1 MSFQKQVYLNQA
13 LGNVGQISKAH
24 HSFCNVIPAIAAD
37 EFVKVGSFV
46 QSKATGA
53 TNENE
58 VIGASGKAISGS
70 ILGVVVRDSLK
81 VAGDSTATLAVKKGE
96 NCAILTEGSIFIET
110 DLQSQAKK
118 GQYVFLKD
126 ADGTLA
132 FYNTTTQS
140 NYTYTGFRVSKGND
154 TATSGL
160 IEITTAR
167 A

>member
-1 MSFQKQVYLNQA
+1 MSFQKQVNLNQA

-96 NCAILTEGSIFIET
+96 NCAILTEGSIFIEVNAI
-110 DLQSQAKK
+110 AKK
-118 GQYVFLKD
+118 GQYVFLKTD
-126 ADGTLA
+126 DGTLA
-132 FYNTTTQS
+132 FDNSATKAS
-140 NYTYTGFRVSKGND
+140 YTYTGFRVSKGHD
-154 TATSGL
+154 TTSAGI

>member
-1 MSFQKQVYLNQA
+1 MSFQKQVNLNQA
-13 LGNVGQISKAH
+13 LGNVGQISKAY

-58 VIGASGKAISGS
+58 VIGASGKQITGS

-110 DLQSQAKK
+110 SLQAKK
-118 GQYVFLKD
+118 GQYVFLKTAAGLLGFFD
-126 ADGTLA
+126 
-132 FYNTTTQS
+132 TTTES
-140 NYTYTGFRVSKGND
+140 NYTYTGFRVSKGNE
-154 TATSGL
+154 TAARGI

>member
-1 MSFQKQVYLNQA
+1 MSFQTQVNANQA

-24 HSFCNVIPAIAAD
+24 HSFLNVIPAIAAD

-46 QSKATGA
+46 QSSSTA

-58 VIGASGKAISGS
+58 VIGASGKQITGS

-81 VAGDSTATLAVKKGE
+81 VAGDSTPTLAVKKGE
-96 NCAILTEGSIFIET
+96 NCAILTEGSIFIEVNA
-110 DLQSQAKK
+110 QAAK
-118 GQYVFLKD
+118 GKYVFLKT
-126 ADGTLA
+126 ADGSLG
-132 FYNTTTQS
+132 FFDTTTES
-140 NYTYTGFRVSKGND
+140 NYTYTGFRVSKGHD
-154 TATSGL
+154 TTSAGL

>member
-1 MSFQKQVYLNQA
+1 MSFQKQVNLNQA

-46 QSKATGA
+46 QSKTSP

-58 VIGASGKAISGS
+58 VIGASGKQITGS

-110 DLQSQAKK
+110 SLQAKK
-118 GQYVFLKD
+118 GQYVFLKTD
-126 ADGTLA
+126 DGTLA
-132 FYNTTTQS
+132 FDNTATKAS
-140 NYTYTGFRVSKGND
+140 YTYTGFRVSKGNETD
-154 TATSGL
+154 ARGV

>member
-1 MSFQKQVYLNQA
+1 MSFQKQVNANQA

-24 HSFCNVIPAIAAD
+24 HSFLNVIPAIAAD

-46 QSKATGA
+46 QSKTSP

-81 VAGDSTATLAVKKGE
+81 VAGDSTPTLEVKKGE
-96 NCAILTEGSIFIET
+96 NCAILTEGSIFIEVNV
-110 DLQSQAKK
+110 QAKK
-118 GQYVFLKD
+118 GKYVFLKT
-126 ADGTLA
+126 ADGSLGFFDT
-132 FYNTTTQS
+132 NTES
-140 NYTYTGFRVSKGND
+140 NYTYTGFRVSKGHD
-154 TATSGL
+154 TTSAGL

>member
-1 MSFQKQVYLNQA
+1 MSFQKQVNANQA

-24 HSFCNVIPAIAAD
+24 HSFLNVIPAIAAD

-46 QSKATGA
+46 QSKTSP

-81 VAGDSTATLAVKKGE
+81 VAGDSTPTLEVKKGE
-96 NCAILTEGSIFIET
+96 NCAILTEGSIFIEVNV
-110 DLQSQAKK
+110 QAKK
-118 GQYVFLKD
+118 GKYVFLKTD
-126 ADGTLA
+126 DGTLG
-132 FYNTTTQS
+132 FFDTNTES
-140 NYTYTGFRVSKGND
+140 NYTYTGFRVSKGHD
-154 TATSGL
+154 TTSAGL

>member
-1 MSFQKQVYLNQA
+1 MSFQKQVNLNQA

-24 HSFCNVIPAIAAD
+24 HSFLNVIPAIAAD
-37 EFVKVGSFV
+37 DFVKVGSFV
-46 QSKATGA
+46 QSSSTA

-81 VAGDSTATLAVKKGE
+81 VAGDSTPTLEVKKGE
-96 NCAILTEGSIFIET
+96 NCAILTEGSIFIEVNVE
-110 DLQSQAKK
+110 AKK
-118 GQYVFLKD
+118 GKYVMLQTT
-126 ADGTLA
+126 DGALG
-132 FYNTTTQS
+132 FYDSSTQS
-140 NYTYTGFRVSKGND
+140 GYTYTGFRVSKGNE
-154 TATSGL
+154 TAARGV

>member
-1 MSFQKQVYLNQA
+1 MSFQKQVNANQA

-24 HSFCNVIPAIAAD
+24 HSFLNVIPAIAAD
-37 EFVKVGSFV
+37 DFVKVGSFV
-46 QSKATGA
+46 QSSSTA

-81 VAGDSTATLAVKKGE
+81 VAGDSTPTLEIKKGE
-96 NCAILTEGSIFIET
+96 NCAVLNEGSIFIET
-110 DLQSQAKK
+110 SLQAKK
-118 GQYVFLKD
+118 GQYVFLKTD
-126 ADGTLA
+126 DGTLA
-132 FYNTTTQS
+132 FDNTATKG
-140 NYTYTGFRVSKGND
+140 NHTYTGFRVSKGHD
-154 TATSGL
+154 TTSAGL

>member
-1 MSFQKQVYLNQA
+1 MSFQKQVNLNQA

-46 QSKATGA
+46 QSSTSA

-96 NCAILTEGSIFIET
+96 NCAVLNEGSIFIET
-110 DLQSQAKK
+110 SLQAKK
-118 GQYVFLKD
+118 GQYVFLKTD
-126 ADGTLA
+126 DGTLA
-132 FYNTTTQS
+132 FDNSATKAS
-140 NYTYTGFRVSKGND
+140 YTYTGFRVSKGNE
-154 TATSGL
+154 TAARGI

>member
-1 MSFQKQVYLNQA
+1 MSFQKQVNLNQA
-13 LGNVGQISKAH
+13 LGNAGQISKAH

-46 QSKATGA
+46 QSKTSP

-81 VAGDSTATLAVKKGE
+81 VAGDSTPTLEVKKGE
-96 NCAILTEGSIFIET
+96 NCAILTEGSIFIEVNVE
-110 DLQSQAKK
+110 AKK
-118 GQYVFLKD
+118 GKYVMLQTT
-126 ADGTLA
+126 DGALG
-132 FYNTTTQS
+132 FYDSSTQS
-140 NYTYTGFRVSKGND
+140 GYTYTGFRVSKGNE
-154 TATSGL
+154 TAARGI

>member
-1 MSFQKQVYLNQA
+1 MSLQKQVNLNQA
-13 LGNVGQISKAH
+13 LGNVGQISKAY

-37 EFVKVGSFV
+37 ENVKVGSFV
-46 QSKATGA
+46 QSKTSP

-81 VAGDSTATLAVKKGE
+81 VAGDSTPTLAVKKGE
-96 NCAILTEGSIFIET
+96 NCAILTEGSIFIEVNAI
-110 DLQSQAKK
+110 AKK
-118 GQYVFLKD
+118 GQYVFLKT

-132 FYNTTTQS
+132 FDNTATKES
-140 NYTYTGFRVSKGND
+140 HTYTGFRVSKGNE
-154 TATSGL
+154 TAVRGV

>member
-1 MSFQKQVYLNQA
+1 MSFQKQVNANQA

-24 HSFCNVIPAIAAD
+24 HSFLNVVPAIAAD

-46 QSKATGA
+46 QSKTSP

-58 VIGASGKAISGS
+58 VVGASGKQITGS

-81 VAGDSTATLAVKKGE
+81 VAGDSTPTLEVKKGE
-96 NCAILTEGSIFIET
+96 NCAILTEGSIFIEVNAI
-110 DLQSQAKK
+110 AKK
-118 GQYVFLKD
+118 GQYVFLKTD
-126 ADGTLA
+126 DGTLA
-132 FYNTTTQS
+132 FDNTATKAS
-140 NYTYTGFRVSKGND
+140 HTYTGFRVSKGND
-154 TATSGL
+154 TATAGL

>member
-1 MSFQKQVYLNQA
+1 MSFQKQVNLNQA
-13 LGNVGQISKAH
+13 LGNVGQISKAY

-37 EFVKVGSFV
+37 DFVKVGSFV
-46 QSKATGA
+46 QSKTSP

-81 VAGDSTATLAVKKGE
+81 VTGDSTATLAVKKGE

-110 DLQSQAKK
+110 SLQTKK
-118 GQYVFLKD
+118 GQYVFLKTD
-126 ADGTLA
+126 DGTLA
-132 FYNTTTQS
+132 FDNAATKAS
-140 NYTYTGFRVSKGND
+140 HTYTGFRVSKGND
-154 TATSGL
+154 TATAGL

>member
-13 LGNVGQISKAH
+13 LGNVGQISKAY

-46 QSKATGA
+46 QSKTSP

-81 VAGDSTATLAVKKGE
+81 VAGDSTPTLAVKKGE

-110 DLQSQAKK
+110 SLQAKK
-118 GQYVFLKD
+118 GQYVFLKTD
-126 ADGTLA
+126 DGTLA
-132 FYNTTTQS
+132 FDNTATKA
-140 NYTYTGFRVSKGND
+140 NYTYTGFRVSKGNE
-154 TATSGL
+154 TAARGV

>member
-1 MSFQKQVYLNQA
+1 MSFQKQVNLNQA

-46 QSKATGA
+46 QSKTSP

-58 VIGASGKAISGS
+58 VIGASGKAITGS

-81 VAGDSTATLAVKKGE
+81 VTGDSTPTLEVKKGE
-96 NCAILTEGSIFIET
+96 NCAILTEGSIFIEVNAI
-110 DLQSQAKK
+110 AKK
-118 GQYVFLKD
+118 GQYVFLKT
-126 ADGTLA
+126 ADGSLG
-132 FYNTTTQS
+132 FYNATTQS
-140 NYTYTGFRVSKGND
+140 DYTYTGFRVSKGND
-154 TATSGL
+154 TATAGL

>member
-1 MSFQKQVYLNQA
+1 MSFQKQVNLKQA
-13 LGNVGQISKAH
+13 LGNVGQISKAN

-37 EFVKVGSFV
+37 DFVKVGSFV
-46 QSKATGA
+46 QSTASA

-81 VAGDSTATLAVKKGE
+81 VAADSTATLAVKKGE

-110 DLQSQAKK
+110 SLQAKK

-132 FYNTTTQS
+132 FDDAATKAS
-140 NYTYTGFRVSKGND
+140 HTYTGFRVSKGND
-154 TATSGL
+154 AAKAGL

>member
-46 QSKATGA
+46 QSSTSA

-58 VIGASGKAISGS
+58 VVGASGKAISGS

-81 VAGDSTATLAVKKGE
+81 VAGDSTPTLEVKKGE
-96 NCAILTEGSIFIET
+96 NCAILTEGSIFIEVNVV
-110 DLQSQAKK
+110 AKK

-132 FYNTTTQS
+132 FDDTATKAS
-140 NYTYTGFRVSKGND
+140 YTYTGFRVSKGNE
-154 TATSGL
+154 TAARGV

>member
-1 MSFQKQVYLNQA
+1 MSFQKQVNLNQA

-37 EFVKVGSFV
+37 DFVKVGSFV
-46 QSKATGA
+46 QSSATA

-96 NCAILTEGSIFIET
+96 NCAILTEGSIFIEVNAI
-110 DLQSQAKK
+110 AKK

-126 ADGTLA
+126 DDGTLA
-132 FYNTTTQS
+132 FDNSATKAS
-140 NYTYTGFRVSKGND
+140 YTYTGFRVSKGNE
-154 TATSGL
+154 TAVRGI

>member
-1 MSFQKQVYLNQA
+1 MSFQKQVNANQA

-46 QSKATGA
+46 QSKTAA

-81 VAGDSTATLAVKKGE
+81 VAGDSTPTLEVKKGE
-96 NCAILTEGSIFIET
+96 NCAILTEGSIFIEVNNAI
-110 DLQSQAKK
+110 AKK
-118 GQYVFLKD
+118 GKYVFLKT
-126 ADGTLA
+126 ADGSLG
-132 FYNTTTQS
+132 FYDTTTQS
-140 NYTYTGFRVSKGND
+140 DYTYTGFRVSKGHD
-154 TATSGL
+154 TTSAGL

>member
-1 MSFQKQVYLNQA
+1 MSFQKQVNANQA

-24 HSFCNVIPAIAAD
+24 HSFLNVIPAIAAD
-37 EFVKVGSFV
+37 DFVKVGSFV
-46 QSKATGA
+46 QSSSTA

-58 VIGASGKAISGS
+58 VVGASGKQITGS

-81 VAGDSTATLAVKKGE
+81 VAGDSTPTLEVKKGE
-96 NCAILTEGSIFIET
+96 NCAVLNEGSIFIET
-110 DLQSQAKK
+110 SLQAKK
-118 GQYVFLKD
+118 GKYVFLKT
-126 ADGTLA
+126 ADGSLGFFDT
-132 FYNTTTQS
+132 NTES

-154 TATSGL
+154 TATAGL

>member
-1 MSFQKQVYLNQA
+1 MSFQKQVNLNQA
-13 LGNVGQISKAH
+13 LGNVGQISKAY

-46 QSKATGA
+46 QSKAAA

-110 DLQSQAKK
+110 SLQAKK

-132 FYNTTTQS
+132 FDDTATKTS
-140 NYTYTGFRVSKGND
+140 HTYTGFRVSKGNETD
-154 TATSGL
+154 ARGV

>member
-1 MSFQKQVYLNQA
+1 MSFQKQVNANQA

-24 HSFCNVIPAIAAD
+24 HSFLNVIPAIAAD
-37 EFVKVGSFV
+37 DFVKVGSFV
-46 QSKATGA
+46 QSTAAA

-58 VIGASGKAISGS
+58 VVGASGKQITGS

-81 VAGDSTATLAVKKGE
+81 VAGDSTPTLAVKKGE
-96 NCAILTEGSIFIET
+96 NCAVLNEGSIFIET
-110 DLQSQAKK
+110 SLQAKK

-132 FYNTTTQS
+132 FDNTATKAS
-140 NYTYTGFRVSKGND
+140 HTYTGFRVSKGHE
-154 TATSGL
+154 TATAGL

>member
-1 MSFQKQVYLNQA
+1 MSFQKQVNLNQA

-24 HSFCNVIPAIAAD
+24 HSFLNVIPAIAAD

-46 QSKATGA
+46 QSTAAA

-58 VIGASGKAISGS
+58 VVGASGKQITGS

-81 VAGDSTATLAVKKGE
+81 VAGDSTPTLAVKKGE
-96 NCAILTEGSIFIET
+96 NCAILTEGSIFIEVNAI
-110 DLQSQAKK
+110 AKK
-118 GQYVFLKD
+118 GQYVFLKT

-132 FYNTTTQS
+132 FDNNATKES
-140 NYTYTGFRVSKGND
+140 HTYTGFRVSKGHD
-154 TATSGL
+154 TTSAGL

>member
-1 MSFQKQVYLNQA
+1 MSFQKQVNLNQA
-13 LGNVGQISKAH
+13 LGNVGQISKAY

-37 EFVKVGSFV
+37 ENVSVGSFV

-58 VIGASGKAISGS
+58 VIGASGKQITGS

-81 VAGDSTATLAVKKGE
+81 VAGDSTPTLAVKKGE
-96 NCAILTEGSIFIET
+96 NCAILTEGSIFIEVNAI
-110 DLQSQAKK
+110 AKK
-118 GQYVFLKD
+118 GQYVFLKT
-126 ADGTLA
+126 ADGSLG
-132 FYNTTTQS
+132 FYNASTQS
-140 NYTYTGFRVSKGND
+140 DYTYTGFRVSKGND
-154 TATSGL
+154 TATAGL

>member
-1 MSFQKQVYLNQA
+1 MSFQKQVNLNQA

-46 QSKATGA
+46 QSKAAA

-96 NCAILTEGSIFIET
+96 NCAILTEGSIFIEVNAI
-110 DLQSQAKK
+110 AKK

-126 ADGTLA
+126 DDGTLA
-132 FYNTTTQS
+132 FDNSATKTS
-140 NYTYTGFRVSKGND
+140 HTYTGFRVSKGND
-154 TATSGL
+154 AAAAGL

>member
-1 MSFQKQVYLNQA
+1 MSFQKQVNASQA
-13 LGNVGQISKAH
+13 LGNVGQISKAN

-37 EFVKVGSFV
+37 DFVKVGSFV
-46 QSKATGA
+46 QSSASA

-58 VIGASGKAISGS
+58 VVGASGKAISGS

-81 VAGDSTATLAVKKGE
+81 VTGDSTATLAVKKGE

-110 DLQSQAKK
+110 SLQAKK

-132 FYNTTTQS
+132 FDDTATKAS
-140 NYTYTGFRVSKGND
+140 HTYTGFRVSKGNE
-154 TATSGL
+154 AAARGV

>member
-1 MSFQKQVYLNQA
+1 MSFQKQVNANQA

-24 HSFCNVIPAIAAD
+24 HSFLNVIPAIAAD
-37 EFVKVGSFV
+37 DFVKVGSFV
-46 QSKATGA
+46 QSSSTA

-58 VIGASGKAISGS
+58 VIGASGKQITGS

-81 VAGDSTATLAVKKGE
+81 VAGDSTPTLEVKKGE
-96 NCAILTEGSIFIET
+96 NCAILTEGSIFIEVNAI
-110 DLQSQAKK
+110 AKK

-126 ADGTLA
+126 TDGSLG
-132 FYNTTTQS
+132 FYNASTQS
-140 NYTYTGFRVSKGND
+140 DYTYTGFRVSKGNE
-154 TATSGL
+154 TAARGV

>member
-1 MSFQKQVYLNQA
+1 MSFQTQVNLKQA

-46 QSKATGA
+46 QSKTSP

-58 VIGASGKAISGS
+58 VIGASGKQITGS

-96 NCAILTEGSIFIET
+96 NCAVLNEGSIFIET
-110 DLQSQAKK
+110 SLQAKK

-132 FYNTTTQS
+132 FDDTATKAS
-140 NYTYTGFRVSKGND
+140 HTYTGFRVSKGNE
-154 TATSGL
+154 TAARGV

>member
-1 MSFQKQVYLNQA
+1 MSFQKQVNLNQA
-13 LGNVGQISKAH
+13 LGNVGQISKAY

-37 EFVKVGSFV
+37 DFVKVGSFV
-46 QSKATGA
+46 QSKTSP

-81 VAGDSTATLAVKKGE
+81 VTGDSTATLAVKKGE

-110 DLQSQAKK
+110 SLQTKK
-118 GQYVFLKD
+118 GQYVMLQT
-126 ADGTLA
+126 ANGALG
-132 FYNTTTQS
+132 FYDSSTQS
-140 NYTYTGFRVSKGND
+140 GYTYTGFKVSKGND
-154 TATSGL
+154 TATAGL

>member
-1 MSFQKQVYLNQA
+1 MSFQKQVNANQA

-24 HSFCNVIPAIAAD
+24 HSFLNVIPAIAAD

-46 QSKATGA
+46 QSSSTA

-81 VAGDSTATLAVKKGE
+81 VTGDSTPTLEVKKGE
-96 NCAILTEGSIFIET
+96 NCAILTEGSIFIEV
-110 DLQSQAKK
+110 SVEAKK
-118 GQYVFLKD
+118 GKYVMLQTT
-126 ADGTLA
+126 DGALG
-132 FYNTTTQS
+132 FYDSSTQS
-140 NYTYTGFRVSKGND
+140 GYTYTGFRVSKGNE
-154 TATSGL
+154 TAARGV

>member
-1 MSFQKQVYLNQA
+1 MSFQKQVNLNQA

-24 HSFCNVIPAIAAD
+24 HSFCNVISAIAAD
-37 EFVKVGSFV
+37 ENVRVGSFV
-46 QSKATGA
+46 QSSAAA

-58 VIGASGKAISGS
+58 VVGASGKAISGS

-96 NCAILTEGSIFIET
+96 NCAVLNEGSIFIET
-110 DLQSQAKK
+110 SLQAKK

-132 FYNTTTQS
+132 FDDTATKAS
-140 NYTYTGFRVSKGND
+140 HTYTGFRVSKGNE
-154 TATSGL
+154 TAARGV